1 TRTSIQFVSG
11 VMCSV
16 VGMVAT
22 MQYALAL
29 AAGSINAVDFDP
41 LFLPLG
47 IVLLGGNRIWVW
59 LARIHLFL
67 MALIASST
75 ILVFLLMSEENRS
88 LTFALHDNVGRISG
102 GGLILISQGVLLAAI
117 LWIHFAIFWQPSRTD
132 ATDPILP

>member
-1 TRTSIQFVSG
+1 